1 MTIADKRFQRFINNK
16 EFEEIYKDVVLKV
29 LYQFKSKQKVELKS
43 FLNAFKNLMAQH
55 TAQAKIAEHGSWA
68 HSSIYEHFQLYCLWR
83 MESENLIK
91 IPNFK

>member
-1 MTIADKRFQRFINNK
+1 MTLADKRFQRFINNK
-16 EFEEIYKDVVLKV
+16 EFEEIYNDVVIKV
-29 LYQFKSKQKVELKS
+29 LCQFKSKQKVELKS

-55 TAQAKIAEHGSWA
+55 TAQSKIAEIADWA
-68 HSSIYEHFQLYCLWR
+68 HSTIYEHFQLYCLWR